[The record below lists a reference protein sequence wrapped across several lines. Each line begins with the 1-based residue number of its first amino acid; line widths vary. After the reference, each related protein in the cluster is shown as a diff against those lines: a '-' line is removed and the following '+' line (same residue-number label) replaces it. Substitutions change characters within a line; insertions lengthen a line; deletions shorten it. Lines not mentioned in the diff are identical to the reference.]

1 VRARWLKPEF
11 FTDKKI
17 AALGMA
23 PALVLEALG
32 CVADDGGVAQ
42 CDALSLK
49 GQMFMR
55 WNELTVEV
63 VERALVVLTEAGQ
76 VQHYSIEDRDFYQL
90 LVWDEKAIHNPSKFR
105 HPRPTKEVTPAA
117 RDALLQEVG
126 SGEAVGSPSSPPIYL
141 DSQTPRLPASQTPE
155 TTGNNARGPG
165 AGENRSETEGDPEAH
180 LAGLMP
186 DEFRGDVRSFLKP
199 MTSARRKA
207 WASNLAAK
215 LNGMHPPKIEPRI
228 AGLALRQMLA
238 NGETNWKRFEGY
250 CRLEAE
256 GPPAVPENSGKRGT
270 GRSGIEAEIKLAA
283 AKQLE
288 EIKKLR
294 IGVQTVQGIK
304 YHVPAQ
310 SLEELPPAVRSA
322 IAALGGSLAAGAQRI
337 IECPT
342 DKYSILLGQFQTLYA
357 GAVNTERARLG
368 AHA

>member
-1 VRARWLKPEF
+1 MKYFRVTNLEKHQHYKKRSPPWIKLHATALDDYEFLCLQDASKAHLMLIWLLASKLQNRIPYDPQF
-11 FTDKKI
+11 VANKI
-17 AALGMA
+17 GATE
-23 PALVLEALG
+23 PVDLEALDSHG
-32 CVADDGGVAQ
+32 FIEAFEADSK
-42 CDALSLK
+42 ALAPRK
-49 GQMFMR
+49 Q
-55 WNELTVEV
+55 T
-63 VERALVVLTEAGQ
+63 AL
-76 VQHYSIEDRDFYQL
+76 
-90 LVWDEKAIHNPSKFR
+90 P
-105 HPRPTKEVTPAA
+105 
-117 RDALLQEVG
+117 
-126 SGEAVGSPSSPPIYL
+126 
-141 DSQTPRLPASQTPE
+141 
-155 TTGNNARGPG
+155 
-165 AGENRSETEGDPEAH
+165 ETEGDAEAEGESKGATTDNSARVPVEENRSKTESPPEAD
-180 LAGLMP
+180 LAELMP
-186 DEFRGDVRSFLKP
+186 NEFHADVGQFLKP
-199 MTSARRKA
+199 MPPARRQA
-207 WASNLAAK
+207 WASNLVAK

-270 GRSGIEAEIKLAA
+270 GRSAIEAEIKLAA

-304 YHVPAQ
+304 YHIPAQ

-357 GAVNTERARLG
+357 GAVNTERARMG